1 MTDDEI
7 IAGLKSID
15 EDDDVEVTDWEA
27 DFLDSVKKMP
37 KPRRL
42 SEKQRAVAIRMIEK
56 YGRDDEAR
64 LAELAKKLGK
74 TVS

>member
-15 EDDDVEVTDWEA
+15 EDEDVDVTDWEA
-27 DFLDSVKKMP
+27 DFLDRIKKMP

-42 SEKQRAVAIRMIEK
+42 TEKQRDAAIRMIEK
-56 YGRDDEAR
+56 YGRD
-64 LAELAKKLGK
+64 
-74 TVS
+74 S